1 MLLNGCFSQNF
12 NSAGGAAGYIG
23 QENPARKM
31 CSSTII
37 IQRDPGWMY
46 RIPPTDSNLPL
57 HT

>member
-1 MLLNGCFSQNF
+1 
-12 NSAGGAAGYIG
+12 
-23 QENPARKM
+23 M